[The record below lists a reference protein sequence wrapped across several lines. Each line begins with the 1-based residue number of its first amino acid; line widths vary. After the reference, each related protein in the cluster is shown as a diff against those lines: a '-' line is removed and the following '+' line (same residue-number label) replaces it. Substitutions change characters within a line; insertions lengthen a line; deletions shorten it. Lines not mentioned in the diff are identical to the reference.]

1 MIHSH
6 YSKLAPPLSRAGPL
20 TRSNNTFSLLRNLFP
35 HTRQRA
41 SARLSA
47 FRHDTLPYYRQRAQS
62 RIYRFIVK
70 RQERSRLRRA
80 AGKGILGRLGG
91 RRRISRVFRLKDA
104 GSLLRS
110 KMAAAENPTSLGGSN
125 PGSNI
130 ERGSRRRKLAG
141 YLKAAN
147 ELRQSYQQSYG
158 LRGQGSDE
166 PDENGSNIP
175 GAFPD
180 LAVVRHGDE
189 EMVLFPSYA
198 RRHHR
203 RRDHHH
209 DVPGASQD
217 IRSTKGSGD
226 AEYWKKEWEKYEDE
240 NAIVDVDIR
249 GWIYSP
255 HRGPMTRKNRLLIGI
270 ARHLSGIPAP
280 SNSRPASPH
289 SGHRDRLEAR
299 AAQHEDE
306 LAEKEAESITRIGE
320 SEARVAWSGGYSE
333 NPDNDR
339 ASIYSSGSTSRDP
352 SPDRHGESRP
362 RLRPRPSGE
371 SLNYQLDGAPGPGAL
386 AKRAS
391 WNQPADM
398 SPAELAT
405 ANRYLMARLKPFLT
419 NPIVGTP
426 LTVFFYNENTSK
438 SRTTRTNEAGHFAL
452 RAALDFVPTHIRV
465 LASEKL
471 SATEEV
477 HITERKGVSMISDID
492 DTIKHSAIGNGA
504 KEMFRN
510 TFIRELGDLTI
521 EGVKEWYN
529 KMASLGVKFHY
540 VSNSPWQLYPVL
552 VTFFTGAGLP
562 KGSFHLKQYSGML
575 QGIFEPVAERKK
587 GTLEKIM
594 SDFPER
600 RFILAGDSGEA
611 DLELYTDIVLANP
624 GRVLGVFIRDVTT
637 TQHQGFF
644 DSSVHGLKQRGK
656 TGSISPLRGRKWDH
670 GGVSPTSLTSRL
682 EEQKPSLPP
691 RHQTRST
698 SCLTSEKGPAT
709 GKLIDFDE
717 DSPKPSLGHSCSVTD
732 NIAEPKSDP
741 APSRPSKPLALR
753 SYSGDSRPTLHS
765 SSTQTIPRKP
775 PPNIPP
781 KPRKYS
787 NSGSSSQEP
796 NQPSERSPLSQTQNV
811 SPPGSRATSQ
821 ERRSYK
827 ASVRNKVASA
837 YNALPSWY
845 GSSQPQPQQSPTS
858 APSNNHSFRHK
869 TATTT
874 SNTSSTTKSSGP
886 APPVPPRRNLSS
898 YPAAAAHYATNH
910 LSGTWSGYSSDTSE
924 EINGNFLP
932 QPSNLNP
939 NPLSKKEEL
948 WNRRWARAKEI
959 FEKEG
964 VMLRTWRVGT
974 DVMGDA
980 VALVERALREDEG
993 EGGRGRPGRVGVGNK
1008 GRG

>member
-1 MIHSH
+1 M
-6 YSKLAPPLSRAGPL
+6 
-20 TRSNNTFSLLRNLFP
+20 
-35 HTRQRA
+35 
-41 SARLSA
+41 
-47 FRHDTLPYYRQRAQS
+47 AQ
-62 RIYRFIVK
+62 
-70 RQERSRLRRA
+70 
-80 AGKGILGRLGG
+80 
-91 RRRISRVFRLKDA
+91 
-104 GSLLRS
+104 
-110 KMAAAENPTSLGGSN
+110 AENPTSLGGSN
-125 PGSNI
+125 PGPLS

-158 LRGQGSDE
+158 LGGQGSDE
-166 PDENGSNIP
+166 ADENGSNIP

-203 RRDHHH
+203 RKHHH
-209 DVPGASQD
+209 SHQVPGASQD
-217 IRSTKGSGD
+217 LRSNKGSGD
-226 AEYWKKEWEKYEDE
+226 AEYWRNEWEKYEDD
-240 NAIVDVDIR
+240 NATVDVDIR

-255 HRGPMTRKNRLLIGI
+255 HRGPMTRKNRLLVGI

-280 SNSRPASPH
+280 QNSRPVSPH

-299 AAQHEDE
+299 AAKHEDE

-320 SEARVAWSGGYSE
+320 SEAIIASTGGYSE
-333 NPDNDR
+333 EPDNDR
-339 ASIYSSGSTSRDP
+339 SSIYSSASLSRDP
-352 SPDRHGESRP
+352 SPNRYNESRP
-362 RLRPRPSGE
+362 KILPRPSDD
-371 SLNYQLDGAPGPGAL
+371 SLNYQLDGGPAPGSL

-398 SPAELAT
+398 SPAELAV
-405 ANRYLMARLKPFLT
+405 ANAHLLVRLKPFLT
-419 NPIVGTP
+419 NPVVGTP
-426 LTVFFYNENTSK
+426 LTVFFYNDKDSK
-438 SRTTRTNEAGHFAL
+438 SRTIRTNEAGHFTL
-452 RAALDFVPTHIRV
+452 RAALDFVPTHVRV

-477 HITERKGVSMISDID
+477 HITEPKGISMISDID

-529 KMASLGVKFHY
+529 KLADLGVKFHY

-552 VTFFTGAGLP
+552 VSFFAGACLP

-594 SDFPER
+594 ADFPER

-644 DSSVHGLKQRGK
+644 DSSLRGFKKGGK
-656 TGSISPLRGRKWDH
+656 TGSLSPLRGRKWDS
-670 GGVSPTSLTSRL
+670 GSVSPTMLASRL
-682 EEQKPSLPP
+682 EEQKPALPP
-691 RHQTRST
+691 RHQTRSA
-698 SCLTSEKGPAT
+698 SSLRPDDRGPAM
-709 GKLIDFDE
+709 GKLIDFDDDLPE
-717 DSPKPSLGHSCSVTD
+717 SSKGHSRSITD
-732 NIAEPKSDP
+732 YGSGQKPITSPASL

-753 SYSGDSRPTLHS
+753 SYSGDSHLSLSTS
-765 SSTQTIPRKP
+765 SSRTIPRKA

-787 NSGSSSQEP
+787 ISGPGSGSQEP
-796 NQPSERSPLSQTQNV
+796 NLPSDPSPLSQTQNV

-821 ERRSYK
+821 ERQSYR
-827 ASVRNKVASA
+827 ASVRNRVSSA
-837 YNALPSWY
+837 YNALPSWH
-845 GSSQPQPQQSPTS
+845 GSAQPQQAPTS
-858 APSNNHSFRHK
+858 APANSAKPIFTPS
-869 TATTT
+869 
-874 SNTSSTTKSSGP
+874 SSSTKLSAP
-886 APPVPPRRNLSS
+886 PPVPPRRNLSS
-898 YPAAAAHYATNH
+898 YPAAAAHYASNR
-910 LSGTWSGYSSDTSE
+910 LSGTWSGYNNDAAGSSED
-924 EINGNFLP
+924 INGNLP
-932 QPSNLNP
+932 P

-948 WNRRWARAKEI
+948 WNRRLARAKEI

-974 DVMGDA
+974 DVMDDA
-980 VALVERALREDEG
+980 VKLVERAKREEK
-993 EGGRGRPGRVGVGNK
+993 GGRKSGGRNGGV
-1008 GRG
+1008 RR

>member
-1 MIHSH
+1 VIHSYH
-6 YSKLAPPLSRAGPL
+6 SKLAPPLSRAGPP
-20 TRSNNTFSLLRNLFP
+20 TRATNTFSFLRFLFP
-35 HTRQRA
+35 RTRQRA
-41 SARLSA
+41 RARLSA

-70 RQERSRLRRA
+70 RQEGTRRRRA
-80 AGKGILGRLGG
+80 VRKNILGRLGG
-91 RRRISRVFRLKDA
+91 RRRISRIFRLKDA
-104 GSLLRS
+104 GGLLRS
-110 KMAAAENPTSLGGSN
+110 RMAQAENPTSLGGSYAG
-125 PGSNI
+125 PSS

-158 LRGQGSDE
+158 LGGQGSDE
-166 PDENGSNIP
+166 ADENGSNIP
-175 GAFPD
+175 GAFPN

-203 RRDHHH
+203 KKHHH
-209 DVPGASQD
+209 HHHQEVPGASQD
-217 IRSTKGSGD
+217 IRSNKGSSD
-226 AEYWKKEWEKYEDE
+226 AEYWRNEWEKYEDE

-255 HRGPMTRKNRLLIGI
+255 HRGPMTRKNRLLVGI

-280 SNSRPASPH
+280 QNSQPASPH

-299 AAQHEDE
+299 AAKHEDE

-320 SEARVAWSGGYSE
+320 SEAKIAWTGGYSE
-333 NPDNDR
+333 EPDNDR
-339 ASIYSSGSTSRDP
+339 SSIYSSASLSRDP
-352 SPDRHGESRP
+352 SPERYRESGPRILSRP
-362 RLRPRPSGE
+362 SND
-371 SLNYQLDGAPGPGAL
+371 SLNYQLDGGPAPGSL

-398 SPAELAT
+398 SPAELAV
-405 ANRYLMARLKPFLT
+405 ANAHLLVRLKPFLT
-419 NPIVGTP
+419 NPVVGTP
-426 LTVFFYNENTSK
+426 LTVFFYNDKESK
-438 SRTTRTNEAGHFAL
+438 SRTTRTNEAGHFTL
-452 RAALDFVPTHIRV
+452 RAALDFVPTHVRV

-477 HITERKGVSMISDID
+477 HITEPKGISMISDID

-529 KMASLGVKFHY
+529 KLADLGVKFHY

-552 VTFFTGAGLP
+552 VSFFAGAGLP

-637 TQHQGFF
+637 TQLQGFF
-644 DSSVHGLKQRGK
+644 DSSVRGFKQTGK
-656 TGSISPLRGRKWDH
+656 TGSLSPLRGRKWDS
-670 GGVSPTSLTSRL
+670 GSVSATKLASRL

-691 RHQTRST
+691 PHQTRSA
-698 SCLTSEKGPAT
+698 SSLRPEKHGPT
-709 GKLIDFDE
+709 MGNLIDFDDDPPE
-717 DSPKPSLGHSCSVTD
+717 SSTGNSRFINDHGAGQKSTTSPASF
-732 NIAEPKSDP
+732 

-753 SYSGDSRPTLHS
+753 SYSGDSYPALSTS
-765 SSTQTIPRKP
+765 SNYTIPRKP

-787 NSGSSSQEP
+787 ISGSGSSSQEP
-796 NQPSERSPLSQTQNV
+796 NVPSASSPLSQTQNV

-821 ERRSYK
+821 ERQSYR
-827 ASVRNKVASA
+827 ASVRNKVSSA

-845 GSSQPQPQQSPTS
+845 GSSQPQQVPTS
-858 APSNNHSFRHK
+858 ASNSSAKSTPAPSS
-869 TATTT
+869 
-874 SNTSSTTKSSGP
+874 SSTKLSAP
-886 APPVPPRRNLSS
+886 PPVPPRRNLSS
-898 YPAAAAHYATNH
+898 YPAAAAHYASNR
-910 LSGTWSGYSSDTSE
+910 LSGTWSGYNSDAAGSSED
-924 EINGNFLP
+924 INGNLP
-932 QPSNLNP
+932 P

-948 WNRRWARAKEI
+948 WNRRLARAKET

-974 DVMGDA
+974 DVMDDA
-980 VALVERALREDEG
+980 VKLVERAMREEEQG
-993 EGGRGRPGRVGVGNK
+993 EK
-1008 GRG
+1008 GRRLGTRNGGPRR